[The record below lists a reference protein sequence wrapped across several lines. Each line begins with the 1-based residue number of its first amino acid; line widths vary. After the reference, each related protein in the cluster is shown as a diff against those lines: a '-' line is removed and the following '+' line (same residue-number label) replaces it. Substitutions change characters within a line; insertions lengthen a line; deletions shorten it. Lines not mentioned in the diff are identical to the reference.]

1 MAIDIVKGTH
11 NVAFPTNLLAS
22 KGGAHQYNITLTA
35 NHDNGTLVAR
45 GGWNSIDNYNEQ
57 AVAASGGNNDFAG
70 IIRQVN
76 PDDSNL
82 WYVEIT
88 ANSEN
93 LLFVYESPVSEY
105 GTRDLQDL
113 SLFYN
118 KAGAVV
124 RGFELRKG
132 DKIMLSTTAFSG
144 TPAENKTL
152 TYANGKYVVGA

>member
-11 NVAFPTNLLAS
+11 NVAFPSKMLAS
-22 KGGAHQYNITLTA
+22 MGGAHQYNITLTA

-45 GGWNSIDNYNEQ
+45 GSWNSFDNYDEQ

-70 IIRQVN
+70 VIRQIN
-76 PDDSNL
+76 PDDNTL

-88 ANSEN
+88 ANSAN
-93 LLFVYESPVSEY
+93 LLFVYNSPISEY
-105 GTRDLQDL
+105 GTRDLQDK

-118 KAGAVV
+118 KAGDVV

-132 DKIMLSTTAFSG
+132 DVVLLSTTAFSG
-144 TPAENKTL
+144 VPAENKTL
-152 TYANGKYVVGA
+152 TYANGKYVVGQ